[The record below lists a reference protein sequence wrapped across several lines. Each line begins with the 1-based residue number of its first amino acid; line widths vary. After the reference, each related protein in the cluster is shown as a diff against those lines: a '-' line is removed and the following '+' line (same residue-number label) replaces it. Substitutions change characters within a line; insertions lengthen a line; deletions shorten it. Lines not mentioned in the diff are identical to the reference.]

1 MEIRGDVLPVA
12 LVDFEGMV
20 DLEKRETLCLI
31 QQMRILHNL
40 ICVSLLFIYLFTFS
54 TQKTIISLLEL
65 LLNLYGSRVRHSTGY
80 FDLKMGSHGAHCRT
94 KP

>member
-54 TQKTIISLLEL
+54 TQKTIIRLLEL
-65 LLNLYGSRVRHSTGY
+65 LLK
-80 FDLKMGSHGAHCRT
+80 LKLVKGLPFHRIF
-94 KP
+94 

>member
-1 MEIRGDVLPVA
+1 MVWDFLPVNFE
-12 LVDFEGMV
+12 DFEGL
-20 DLEKRETLCLI
+20 DNLEKRETLCII

-65 LLNLYGSRVRHSTGY
+65 LLNLYGSRVRNSIGY
-80 FDLKMGSHGAHCRT
+80 FDLKWVFMVLTLRKIH
-94 KP
+94 